1 MLQPNKISFGNPQL
15 LDNQDVAP
23 AEDRYFQRLLAREES
38 VKALRGKHA
47 HELENR
53 WTTNL
58 QSIGPNAFV
67 HNEDG
72 VVDAQRQALDVVLR
86 LATLALFDLTEK
98 QIEHLNTWKLL
109 AATTSLEQDA
119 KADIIIRMSTE
130 KQIELWDK
138 LLNGKCEP
146 TWPLVQDLSS
156 TAYMKC
162 INSMECKNLLLGNS
176 NAYLTLLSLIRLMEC
191 GEVTEFWE
199 KTACESCSQFRNSHD
214 AHQDHFEWDF
224 PLDSSGPIGLAAS
237 SDLDDIDT
245 EIIRVLH
252 IISLPDTTPEV
263 TGDETDKPKS
273 RDPWA
278 RAVYPH
284 VQKLWN
290 IELRSSISEAGLQV
304 SDLDEIHECWAQM
317 RVRGSSQAIISPF
330 DHAEAEGYIIRQAS
344 WIVNAW
350 EDAKKRSE
358 RELTTT
364 TTGPHDPDDGDH
376 DSDDTHPPSDEESIG
391 WWIWRNWGGASGGGA
406 GSSGGTGS
414 FGGGTGSGG
423 TAQKRG
429 RESTSDSTGNT
440 DKRARQHQG
449 NIQIRPEG
457 LHLAFNC
464 PGTHLGSSGFSHFTR
479 ISPSTISEPAENPLD
494 LPARFSRTKTPSPSS
509 RRPSFA
515 SISSGTP
522 SSSSRSS
529 DSRSVL
535 STPPTDFSATTSFT
549 PFSLHSNPVS
559 KDVQIASASS
569 QTLGPNPSAFVDSQ
583 SDDESSSSNI
593 VSKVGVI
600 LEEKIS
606 GSTGIIVWRGK
617 LYLEGPLAEGQEP
630 LPVVVKLADWETNS
644 EAEEGTETT
653 HGGTL
658 RREAEIYELIALE
671 GSKLIPPF
679 RGTLPFYGVYSK
691 IWAPLR
697 LFSDSVVRTLGSP
710 RLSTLSRKKGSRFF
724 LTELVNLHAIGVE
737 HGDVAGRNI
746 LEGTEDSEGPLIIDF
761 EDSKLGHNCLGPDT
775 FESKELGI

>member
-109 AATTSLEQDA
+109 ATTTSLEQDA

-304 SDLDEIHECWAQM
+304 SDLDEIMRWVPRVRCIFIQVMYSKTLGYLHFAYFFCHQCWAQM
-317 RVRGSSQAIISPF
+317 VRHNLTFGSITSFNTSFGVQRVRGSSQAIISPF

-344 WIVNAW
+344 WIVDAW

-358 RELTTT
+358 REWAK
-364 TTGPHDPDDGDH
+364 DG
-376 DSDDTHPPSDEESIG
+376 SME
-391 WWIWRNWGGASGGGA
+391 
-406 GSSGGTGS
+406 
-414 FGGGTGSGG
+414 
-423 TAQKRG
+423 
-429 RESTSDSTGNT
+429 
-440 DKRARQHQG
+440 
-449 NIQIRPEG
+449 
-457 LHLAFNC
+457 
-464 PGTHLGSSGFSHFTR
+464 
-479 ISPSTISEPAENPLD
+479 
-494 LPARFSRTKTPSPSS
+494 
-509 RRPSFA
+509 
-515 SISSGTP
+515 
-522 SSSSRSS
+522 
-529 DSRSVL
+529 
-535 STPPTDFSATTSFT
+535 
-549 PFSLHSNPVS
+549 
-559 KDVQIASASS
+559 
-569 QTLGPNPSAFVDSQ
+569 
-583 SDDESSSSNI
+583 
-593 VSKVGVI
+593 
-600 LEEKIS
+600 
-606 GSTGIIVWRGK
+606 
-617 LYLEGPLAEGQEP
+617 
-630 LPVVVKLADWETNS
+630 
-644 EAEEGTETT
+644 
-653 HGGTL
+653 
-658 RREAEIYELIALE
+658 
-671 GSKLIPPF
+671 
-679 RGTLPFYGVYSK
+679 
-691 IWAPLR
+691 
-697 LFSDSVVRTLGSP
+697 
-710 RLSTLSRKKGSRFF
+710 
-724 LTELVNLHAIGVE
+724 
-737 HGDVAGRNI
+737 
-746 LEGTEDSEGPLIIDF
+746 
-761 EDSKLGHNCLGPDT
+761 
-775 FESKELGI
+775 